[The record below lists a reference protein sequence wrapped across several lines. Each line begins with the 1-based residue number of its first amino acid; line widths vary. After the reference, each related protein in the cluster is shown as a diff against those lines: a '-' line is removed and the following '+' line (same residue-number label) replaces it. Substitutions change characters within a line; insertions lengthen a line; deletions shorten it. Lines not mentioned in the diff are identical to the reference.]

1 MWMTLYIA
9 ALFFV
14 LTPGVLLALPPG
26 ATPLV
31 QAAVHAA
38 VFAIVWKLTHKAV
51 WRALH

>member
-1 MWMTLYIA
+1 MMVLLYVA

-26 ATPLV
+26 SPLLV
-31 QAAVHAA
+31 QAAVHAV
-38 VFAIVWKLTHKAV
+38 VFALVWKLTYRAV